1 MDRQDWMYVLTLSL
15 KTWAAL
21 SWFPNLSELRLQT
34 FQPLRDVGSYTC
46 NMFIAV
52 PGASLVAHTIKNLSA
67 MWETWV
73 QSLDEKMSWRRN
85 QLPTPVFLPG
95 ESRGQRSLT
104 GYSPW
109 RCRVHTTETLLLSVS
124 GESYYYWESGLRKA
138 PCQAKVADL
147 GPESSNSGCSPSSDG
162 QGSPLVAYGFLVP

>member
-1 MDRQDWMYVLTLSL
+1 M
-15 KTWAAL
+15 
-21 SWFPNLSELRLQT
+21 
-34 FQPLRDVGSYTC
+34 FQPLRDVGSSTC

-73 QSLDEKMSWRRN
+73 RSLGEKVSWRRK

-95 ESRGQRSLT
+95 ESRGQRSLV

-109 RCRVHTTETLLLSVS
+109 GYRVHTTERLLLSVS
-124 GESYYYWESGLRKA
+124 GESYYHCESGLLKA
-138 PCQAKVADL
+138 TCQAKVADL
-147 GPESSNSGCSPSSDG
+147 GPESSHSGPSPSSDG
-162 QGSPLVAYGFLVP
+162 QGSPLVAYGILVP